1 MAAQNRI
8 IAASFM
14 EVATTTKQKII
25 ASITTVTP
33 INVIQLRHLPSA
45 QLAHGV
51 PRVGHGALPNLRNVH
66 QVDGRVRGGEEAT
79 IIMLTGYGMVGE
91 VTCGGQTMPGRVM
104 DGMESQSC
112 QRRRQQQIRQ
122 HLVQQMPRRQA
133 LQQLHLHQAHR
144 RLCQLLHH
152 RLLRL
157 HQHQAQVHRLC
168 CLLLHHRLLRLHQLH
183 RLLPPAC
190 RLNQA

>member
-1 MAAQNRI
+1 MVGAENVAAQSRI

-14 EVATTTKQKII
+14 EVATTAKQKII

-66 QVDGRVRGGEEAT
+66 RVDGRVRGGEEAIT
-79 IIMLTGYGMVGE
+79 TMLTGYGMVGE
-91 VTCGGQTMPGRVM
+91 VTCGRQTMRGRVM
-104 DGMESQSC
+104 DGMESQSY
-112 QRRRQQQIRQ
+112 QRKRQQQIRQ
-122 HLVQQMPRRQA
+122 HLVQQTLQQMPRRQA
-133 LQQLHLHQAHR
+133 PQQLHLHQT
-144 RLCQLLHH
+144 
-152 RLLRL
+152 
-157 HQHQAQVHRLC
+157 HRLC
-168 CLLLHHRLLRLHQLH
+168 CRRLLHHRLLRLHQLH

>member
-1 MAAQNRI
+1 MAAQSRV

-14 EVATTTKQKII
+14 EVATMARQKII

-66 QVDGRVRGGEEAT
+66 QVDGKVRGGEEAIT
-79 IIMLTGYGMVGE
+79 TMLTGYGMVGE

-112 QRRRQQQIRQ
+112 QRRRQQM
-122 HLVQQMPRRQA
+122 LQQMLQQQA
-133 LQQLHLHQAHR
+133 LQQFHLHQAHR
-144 RLCQLLHH
+144 LCRLLHH
-152 RLLRL
+152 RLLSL
-157 HQHQAQVHRLC
+157 HQLHR
-168 CLLLHHRLLRLHQLH
+168 LLHHRLLRLHQLL